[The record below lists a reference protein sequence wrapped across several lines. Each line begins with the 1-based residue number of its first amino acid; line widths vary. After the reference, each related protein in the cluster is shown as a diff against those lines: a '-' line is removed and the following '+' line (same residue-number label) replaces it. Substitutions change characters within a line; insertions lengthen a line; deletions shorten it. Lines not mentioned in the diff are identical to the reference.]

1 MRCGQRRIVET
12 TAKAVSAGFKY
23 IYNMEQQNYDDDVKL
38 DWYDD
43 DPVEMPE
50 DDDVLES
57 YYDFG

>member
-1 MRCGQRRIVET
+1 
-12 TAKAVSAGFKY
+12 
-23 IYNMEQQNYDDDVKL
+23 MEQQNYDEDVKL

-50 DDDVLES
+50 DDVVLDS